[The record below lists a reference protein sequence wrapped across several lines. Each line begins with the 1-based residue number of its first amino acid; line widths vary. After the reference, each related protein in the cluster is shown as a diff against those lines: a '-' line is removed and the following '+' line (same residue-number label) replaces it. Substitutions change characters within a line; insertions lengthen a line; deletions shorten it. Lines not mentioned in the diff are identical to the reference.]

1 MDILVPTDKPELPH
15 RTGMINIVQTL
26 AVFGWVAY
34 VLFFAMVFS
43 EGNVSFPHLQRTLV
57 LVGTGFA
64 GFLVTWRY
72 QRIGGLIILASMIVA
87 LVLTPSQLKEWR
99 VWFYALEIYMAI
111 VGLLFIL
118 VPRKNHGRS

>member
-15 RTGMINIVQTL
+15 RTRMLSIVQTF

-43 EGNVSFPHLQRTLV
+43 EGNVSFPHLQRTIE
-57 LVGTGFA
+57 LVGISFA
-64 GFLVTWRY
+64 GFLLTWRSP
-72 QRIGGLIILASMIVA
+72 RLGGLILLSCMVIALA
-87 LVLTPSQLKEWR
+87 LTPLQLKEWR

-111 VGLLFIL
+111 VGILF
-118 VPRKNHGRS
+118 VVSPRRAAS